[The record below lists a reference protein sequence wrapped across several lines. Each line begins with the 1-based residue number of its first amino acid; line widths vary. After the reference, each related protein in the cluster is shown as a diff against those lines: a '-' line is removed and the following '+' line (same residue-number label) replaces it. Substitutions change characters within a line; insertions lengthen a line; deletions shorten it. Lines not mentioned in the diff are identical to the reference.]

1 MLTLVAGVAAYTVSM
16 VLVVA
21 VAERLL
27 APRALPA
34 ALTAHRVLPPRAAH
48 PVAVAVTAAE
58 AVLAVAVATR
68 AHPLALTGAALLFAG
83 YGGYGSYVAGTG
95 RGGPCGCGGV
105 AVPMDGWV
113 VGRAFTLAGLAA
125 LAAVTA
131 GSVPPL
137 TPFGPPLLV
146 VLLAA
151 ATLGTLLWHLP
162 GAMRDPA
169 RTEVV
174 R

>member
-1 MLTLVAGVAAYTVSM
+1 MPTFVAGVAAYTVLV

-21 VAERLL
+21 VAERLR

-34 ALTAHRVLPPRAAH
+34 ALSAHRVLPARAVR
-48 PVAVAVTAAE
+48 PVGAAVTAAE
-58 AVLAVAVATR
+58 AVLAVALVTGPRPVA
-68 AHPLALTGAALLFAG
+68 LAGAALLFAG
-83 YGGYGSYVAGTG
+83 YGGYGCYLAATG

-105 AVPMDGWV
+105 EVPMDGWV
-113 VGRAFTLAGLAA
+113 TGRAFVLAGLAA
-125 LAAVTA
+125 LGAVAA

-137 TPFGPPLLV
+137 TSFGPPLLV

-151 ATLGTLLWHLP
+151 ATFGTLLWHLP

-169 RTEVV
+169 HTEAV